1 MNVHKVELLSSAVN
15 PAQAVMLITAPQK
28 AVDQRLREL
37 EEMSPWIQG
46 DWVKQKEYGQSQQ
59 SQDSNTSL
67 GNLLAVQWLGL
78 SAFTAVTWVPSLVG
92 ELRSYK

>member
-1 MNVHKVELLSSAVN
+1 MDPGRLG
-15 PAQAVMLITAPQK
+15 QAEGIWT
-28 AVDQRLREL
+28 E
-37 EEMSPWIQG
+37 
-46 DWVKQKEYGQSQQ
+46 SQQ

>member
-1 MNVHKVELLSSAVN
+1 MDPGSLG
-15 PAQAVMLITAPQK
+15 QAEGIWT
-28 AVDQRLREL
+28 E
-37 EEMSPWIQG
+37 
-46 DWVKQKEYGQSQQ
+46 SQQ